1 MKQMVRKGRRQ
12 AVSVVN
18 FEPMNRV
25 PAQTGLK
32 EARASLVEGMEN
44 IWYEYVPK
52 CYDGKKPL
60 PLVVQLHGGGNDGR
74 RWAENTVWHL
84 LAERLGLIVVYPNSP
99 DYESWACQE
108 REINYLRDLIAL
120 LCEKYAIDR
129 SRIYMQGMS
138 NGDQM
143 TLAFSMAHPEL
154 LAAAGFA
161 TGPSHADILDGD
173 MPTGALPIIQMRGEL
188 DINWMLTPDTEDI
201 CATRYEMN
209 DLNREI
215 WLDVNGAKGVL
226 PSLSIQGKDNF
237 LFYDGQKAPI
247 INWEIVS
254 MGHREPVYGAQVF
267 WDRLYSGCRR
277 NSGAVSLDS
286 PKVPLQADEN
296 TIVIAMGSDR
306 LYHKNGVVPFGEGNI
321 GPARMF
327 VPAESG
333 HFCPIRTGEM
343 AETEVLCAPA
353 EFFAAA
359 YGAKVEYEDAHETCI
374 LTFPGGRRIVLRS
387 QAVLFEDGDSF
398 RALQKPCVLLCGS
411 FYVPV
416 GELCQMLF
424 GSYVSMAD
432 DAMCISDHYA
442 VLGRYTARILRELL
456 GGEMRPRSKGRL

>member
-1 MKQMVRKGRRQ
+1 MKQMMRKGRRQ

-18 FEPMNRV
+18 FEAMNRV
-25 PAQTGLK
+25 PAQTGLV
-32 EARASLVEGMEN
+32 EARAALVEGMEN

-52 CYDGKKPL
+52 CYDGKTAL
-60 PLVVQLHGGGNDGR
+60 PLIVQLHGGGNDGR
-74 RWAENTVWHL
+74 RWAEYTVWHL
-84 LAERLGLIVVYPNSP
+84 LAERIGLIVVYPNSP
-99 DYESWACQE
+99 DYESWACQQ
-108 REINYLRDLIAL
+108 REIDYLRDLIEH
-120 LCEKYAIDR
+120 LCGKYNIDR

-143 TLAFSMAHPEL
+143 TLAFSMAHPEM
-154 LAAAGFA
+154 LAAAGYA

-173 MPTGALPIIQMRGEL
+173 RPGGALPIIQMRGEL
-188 DINWMLTPDTEDI
+188 DINWMLTPETEDI
-201 CATRYEMN
+201 CAMRYEMN

-215 WLDVNGAKGVL
+215 WLDANGAQGVL
-226 PSLSIQGKDNF
+226 PALSIDGKDNF
-237 LFYDGQKAPI
+237 LLYPGKNAPI

-277 NSGAVSLDS
+277 ENGAVCPVS
-286 PKVPLQADEN
+286 PKVPVQADEN
-296 TIVIAMGSDR
+296 TVVIAMGSDK
-306 LYHKNGVVPFGEGNI
+306 LYRGSSVIPFGEGNI

-327 VPAESG
+327 MPADTG

-359 YGAKVEYEDAHETCI
+359 YGAKIEYEDAHETC
-374 LTFPGGRRIVLRS
+374 LVTFPGGRKIKLHS
-387 QAVLFEDGDSF
+387 QAVLFEDGETF

-424 GSYVSMAD
+424 GSHVSIAD
-432 DAMCISDHYA
+432 DVLCISDHYA
-442 VLGRYTARILRELL
+442 VLGRYTARILRALL
-456 GGEMRPRSKGRL
+456 GGEMRPRRKGCL